1 MNTLTTLFGCFD
13 SSKII
18 NYSSYWNSITPQSDR
33 EIFKRW
39 LFAYTSIHST
49 WESNVRTYNHIKNF
63 EQWLN
68 DKSKLAELL
77 FISKGGCHNQRTEN
91 IWDFKNQFFENP
103 NNFIKTP
110 NETWISLRNRLAYN
124 LKGIGLAKVS
134 FALELCYPNNV
145 EVVCLDVHML
155 RALGL
160 NTEGY
165 RARSKKDISEYV
177 SGETIWIEKS
187 KRMNTSPYITR
198 CLYWDIL
205 QGHNNSR
212 YWSSCLESQLC
223 LEI

>member
-1 MNTLTTLFGCFD
+1 MNFEDVFSTKHQT
-13 SSKII
+13 KI
-18 NYSSYWNSITPQSDR
+18 SSYEEYWKSISPTNSN

-49 WESNVRTYNHIKNF
+49 WQSNVRSYNHIKNF
-63 EQWLN
+63 EQWKN

-77 FISKGGCHNQRTEN
+77 FLSKSGLQNQRTEN
-91 IWDFKNQFFENP
+91 IWDFKNKFFDNP
-103 NNFIKTP
+103 DSFIKSSS
-110 NETWISLRNRLAYN
+110 ETWVDLRNRLAQN

-145 EVVCLDVHML
+145 EIVCLDVHML
-155 RALGL
+155 RALKM
-160 NTEGY
+160 NEQGY
-165 RARSKKDISEYV
+165 RADSKKEIAEYMT
-177 SGETIWIEKS
+177 GENVWVEKS
-187 KRMNTSPYITR
+187 KRIETSPYITR

-205 QGHNNSR
+205 QGHKNSR

>member
-1 MNTLTTLFGCFD
+1 MNFEDVFSTKHQT
-13 SSKII
+13 KI
-18 NYSSYWNSITPQSDR
+18 SSYEEYWKSISPTNSN

-49 WESNVRTYNHIKNF
+49 WQSNVRSYNHIKNF
-63 EQWLN
+63 EQWKN

-77 FISKGGCHNQRTEN
+77 FLSKSGLQNQRTEN
-91 IWDFKNQFFENP
+91 IWDFKNKFFDNP
-103 NNFIKTP
+103 DSFIKSTS
-110 NETWISLRNRLAYN
+110 ESWVDLRNRLAQN

-145 EVVCLDVHML
+145 EIVCLDVHML
-155 RALGL
+155 RALKM
-160 NTEGY
+160 NEQGY
-165 RARSKKDISEYV
+165 RADSKKEIAEYMT
-177 SGETIWIEKS
+177 GENVWVEKS
-187 KRMNTSPYITR
+187 KRIETSPYITR

-205 QGHNNSR
+205 QGHKNSR

>member
-1 MNTLTTLFGCFD
+1 MNFEDVF
-13 SSKII
+13 SVKHQSKI
-18 NYSSYWNSITPQSDR
+18 SSYEEYWNSIAPSNTN

-145 EVVCLDVHML
+145 EVEIG
-155 RALGL
+155 RAH
-160 NTEGY
+160 
-165 RARSKKDISEYV
+165 V
-177 SGETIWIEKS
+177 
-187 KRMNTSPYITR
+187 
-198 CLYWDIL
+198 
-205 QGHNNSR
+205 
-212 YWSSCLESQLC
+212 
-223 LEI
+223 

>member
-1 MNTLTTLFGCFD
+1 MNFEDVF
-13 SSKII
+13 SIKHQSKI
-18 NYSSYWNSITPQSDR
+18 SSYEEYWKSVSPTNSN

-49 WESNVRTYNHIKNF
+49 WQSNVRTYNHIKNF
-63 EQWLN
+63 EQWIN
-68 DKSKLAELL
+68 DKTKLAELL
-77 FISKGGCHNQRTEN
+77 YMSKGGCHNQRTEN
-91 IWDFKNQFFENP
+91 IWDFKNKYFENP
-103 NNFIKTP
+103 NNFEKSSS
-110 NETWISLRNRLAYN
+110 ESWVDLRNRLAVN

-145 EVVCLDVHML
+145 GVVCLDVHML

-160 NTEGY
+160 NTQGY
-165 RARSKKDISEYV
+165 KADSKKDVSEYIN
-177 SGETIWIEKS
+177 GENIWIEKS
-187 KRMNTSPYITR
+187 KRMDTSPYITR

-205 QGHNNSR
+205 QGHQNSR

>member
-1 MNTLTTLFGCFD
+1 
-13 SSKII
+13 
-18 NYSSYWNSITPQSDR
+18 
-33 EIFKRW
+33 

-49 WESNVRTYNHIKNF
+49 WQSNVRSYNHIKNF

-77 FISKGGCHNQRTEN
+77 YISRSGLHNQRTEN
-91 IWDFKNQFFENP
+91 IWDFKNKFFENP
-103 NNFIKTP
+103 DSFEKSSS
-110 NETWISLRNRLAYN
+110 ESWIDLRNRLAVN

-155 RALGL
+155 RALKL
-160 NTEGY
+160 NEQGY
-165 RARSKKDISEYV
+165 RADSKKEISEYMQ
-177 SGETIWIEKS
+177 GENIWVEKS
-187 KRMNTSPYITR
+187 KRMETSPYITR

-205 QGHNNSR
+205 QGYKNSR

>member
-1 MNTLTTLFGCFD
+1 MNFEDVFSTKHQT
-13 SSKII
+13 KIL
-18 NYSSYWNSITPQSDR
+18 SYEEYWKSISPTNNN

-49 WESNVRTYNHIKNF
+49 WQSNVRSYNHIKNF
-63 EQWLN
+63 EQWKN

-77 FISKGGCHNQRTEN
+77 FLSKSGLQNQRTEN
-91 IWDFKNQFFENP
+91 IWDFKNKFFNNP
-103 NNFIKTP
+103 DSFIKSS
-110 NETWISLRNRLAYN
+110 NESWVNLRNRLAQN

-145 EVVCLDVHML
+145 EIVCLDVHML
-155 RALGL
+155 RALRM
-160 NTEGY
+160 NEQGY
-165 RARSKKDISEYV
+165 RADSKKEIAEYMT
-177 SGETIWIEKS
+177 GENVWLEKS
-187 KRMNTSPYITR
+187 KRIETSPYITR

-205 QGHNNSR
+205 QGHKNSR

>member
-1 MNTLTTLFGCFD
+1 MNFEDVFSTKHQT
-13 SSKII
+13 KI
-18 NYSSYWNSITPQSDR
+18 SSYEDYWKSISPTNSN

-49 WESNVRTYNHIKNF
+49 WQSNVRSYNHIKNF
-63 EQWLN
+63 EQWKD

-77 FISKGGCHNQRTEN
+77 FLSKSGLHNQRTEN
-91 IWDFKNQFFENP
+91 IWDFKNKFFDNP
-103 NNFIKTP
+103 NSFIKSS
-110 NETWISLRNRLAYN
+110 NESWTDLRNRLAQN

-145 EVVCLDVHML
+145 EIVCLDVHML
-155 RALGL
+155 RAL
-160 NTEGY
+160 NMNEQGY
-165 RARSKKDISEYV
+165 RADSKKEILEYM
-177 SGETIWIEKS
+177 SGENIWVEKS
-187 KRMNTSPYITR
+187 KRMQTSPYITR

-205 QGHNNSR
+205 QGHKNSR

>member
-1 MNTLTTLFGCFD
+1 MNFEDVFSLQHQT
-13 SSKII
+13 KI
-18 NYSSYWNSITPQSDR
+18 SSYEDYWKSISPTNSN

-49 WESNVRTYNHIKNF
+49 WQSNVRSYNHIKNF
-63 EQWLN
+63 EQGKD

-77 FISKGGCHNQRTEN
+77 YISKSGLHNKRTEN
-91 IWDFKNQFFENP
+91 IWDFKNKFFENP
-103 NNFIKTP
+103 DSFIKSN
-110 NETWISLRNRLAYN
+110 NESWVDLRNKLAIN

-155 RALGL
+155 RALKL
-160 NTEGY
+160 NEQGY
-165 RARSKKDISEYV
+165 RASSKKEVLEYM
-177 SGETIWIEKS
+177 SGENIWLEKS
-187 KRMNTSPYITR
+187 KRMQTSPYITR

-205 QGHNNSR
+205 QGHKNSR